1 MAHTKESEERNM
13 ETVYY
18 NFYSFENAKASGGED
33 HRAILVRDCTP
44 QRRAAG
50 GNKVISL
57 EDYRARQTALSTE
70 EQRPEAL
77 WTGAEEDLLAE
88 PAGHTR
94 TAAPRASRWSQLM
107 TALELAACGAMIAV
121 AAVACVV
128 FL

>member
-1 MAHTKESEERNM
+1 M

-33 HRAILVRDCTP
+33 HRAILVRGRTP

-57 EDYRARQTALSTE
+57 EDYRARHAAFVPEDQQS
-70 EQRPEAL
+70 EAL
-77 WTGAEEDLLAE
+77 WEGPEEDRRRE
-88 PAGHTR
+88 PAHSGSAR
-94 TAAPRASRWSQLM
+94 TAAPRDSRWNRLL